1 MKKIVL
7 HRYDLKLLLDC
18 IELTL
23 DYYRYNAFV
32 RRFKNTDLIETEN
45 RIRYLR
51 DVISSNFEEA
61 KRVDSAFVFDIDKKN
76 AIDNVEYAV
85 DRYEN

>member
-32 RRFKNTDLIETEN
+32 RRFKNTDLIETEDK
-45 RIRYLR
+45 IRYLR
-51 DVISSNFEEA
+51 DLISSNFEGA
-61 KRVDSAFVFDIDKKN
+61 KRVNSSFIFDIDKEKQ
-76 AIDNVEYAV
+76 
-85 DRYEN
+85 